1 MNEQATTT
9 RQEYYREL
17 NEGLKAAI
25 EHIRSDQT
33 MDKIIEVTSFY
44 EDSFLDNFRI
54 DDDYSSMSNMD
65 FVNMITDQQWIDY
78 INYMKS
84 LISEISDK
92 DSDHRELN
100 DLLNE
105 VS

>member
-1 MNEQATTT
+1 
-9 RQEYYREL
+9 
-17 NEGLKAAI
+17 
-25 EHIRSDQT
+25 
-33 MDKIIEVTSFY
+33 
-44 EDSFLDNFRI
+44 
-54 DDDYSSMSNMD
+54 MD

>member
-1 MNEQATTT
+1 MNEQPTTT

-54 DDDYSSMSNMD
+54 DDDSSMSNVD